1 MAGQKRSKSPEARVR
16 KEKVSPQVEPEV
28 VSPPPE
34 PEKVVPSE
42 PVFSHA
48 GQDIYQA
55 LSRLDDTVKKLV
67 DNYNAVASRINQHE
81 EALKSIVDYLQGKS
95 TSQENPVP
103 SQQISPSTRAGG
115 DGDATKLLQFANMV
129 KNLFSPQSA
138 SPWDMFMQQIL
149 PDMMRQ
155 MLQDQIDMGKLM
167 KAQLMRRVGV
177 EISEMT
183 FKD

>member
-1 MAGQKRSKSPEARVR
+1 MAGQKRSKSTEVGVR
-16 KEKVSPQVEPEV
+16 KEKVSPQVEPETV
-28 VSPPPE
+28 PE
-34 PEKVVPSE
+34 AEKAVPSGS
-42 PVFSHA
+42 VFTHTD
-48 GQDIYQA
+48 QDIYQA

-81 EALKSIVDYLQGKS
+81 EALKSIVDYLHGKS
-95 TSQENPVP
+95 TSQENPLP
-103 SQQISPSTRAGG
+103 PQQVSPSTHAGG

-129 KNLFSPQSA
+129 KNLFNPQTA

-177 EISEMT
+177 EIGEMT

>member
-1 MAGQKRSKSPEARVR
+1 MAGQKRSKSAEARVR
-16 KEKVSPQVEPEV
+16 KEKVSPETEET

-34 PEKVVPSE
+34 SEKVVPSE
-42 PVFSHA
+42 TVFSHS
-48 GQDIYQA
+48 QDIYQA

-129 KNLFSPQSA
+129 KNLFNPQSA
-138 SPWDMFMQQIL
+138 SPWDTFMQQIL

>member
-16 KEKVSPQVEPEV
+16 KEKVSPQVEPEI
-28 VSPPPE
+28 VSLPPE

-42 PVFSHA
+42 TVFSHS
-48 GQDIYQA
+48 QDIYQA

-115 DGDATKLLQFANMV
+115 DGDATRLLQFANMV
-129 KNLFSPQSA
+129 KNLFNPQTA

-155 MLQDQIDMGKLM
+155 MLQDQLDMGKLM

-177 EISEMT
+177 EIGEMT

>member
-16 KEKVSPQVEPEV
+16 KEKVSPQVEPET
-28 VSPPPE
+28 VSQID
-34 PEKVVPSE
+34 EKAVPSE
-42 PVFSHA
+42 PVFSHDA

-103 SQQISPSTRAGG
+103 SQQISPSTHAGG

-129 KNLFSPQSA
+129 KNLFNPQSA

-177 EISEMT
+177 EIGEMT